1 MVQTLRVL
9 VTGAAGFIG
18 SHVVRQLIRNGH
30 SVYIIV
36 KKETSLHR
44 LADCLGGINV
54 RRADLADAAAV
65 GEIVS
70 EARPDCAI
78 HSAWYAV
85 PGRFW
90 NAPEHRDYVAISLSL
105 ARILASSGCMRLV
118 GIGTCLEY
126 DYDNGYLSESLT
138 PLKPRLIY
146 AISKDAT
153 RSALQAFCRG
163 TSMSFAWTRI
173 FYVYGPEEQEAHM
186 VPSVVLTL
194 MTGTVAKC
202 TEGLQV
208 RDYLYVEDVASAIV
222 AIAQSTFEGEVNV
235 GSGEPVTVRT
245 IVQFLGE
252 TLGRPDLLAFGAIK
266 PNPDDP
272 PSMVA
277 DVRRLRNE
285 IGWRP
290 SLSLEEGLHR
300 TVQWWKERLGAEGS

>member
-1 MVQTLRVL
+1 M
-9 VTGAAGFIG
+9 
-18 SHVVRQLIRNGH
+18 RNGH
-30 SVYIIV
+30 TVYVIV

-65 GEIVS
+65 REIVF

-78 HSAWYAV
+78 HSAWYSV
-85 PGRFW
+85 PGQFW
-90 NAPEHRDYVAISLSL
+90 NAPEHRDYVAMSLSL
-105 ARILASSGCMRLV
+105 AQILASSGCKRLV

-126 DYDNGYLSESLT
+126 DYNKGYLSESLT
-138 PLKPRLIY
+138 PLKPRILY

-153 RSALQAFCRG
+153 RSALKAFCRG

-173 FYVYGPEEQEAHM
+173 FYVYGPEEQEAHI

-194 MTGTVAKC
+194 MKGTVAKC

-222 AIAQSTFEGEVNV
+222 AIAQSKFEGDVNV
-235 GSGEPVTVRT
+235 GSGEPVTVRA
-245 IVQFLGE
+245 IVQLLGE
-252 TLGRPDLLAFGAIK
+252 MLGRTDLLAFGAIK
-266 PNPDDP
+266 TNLVDP
-272 PSMVA
+272 PFLVA
-277 DVRRLRNE
+277 DVDRLRNE

-290 SLSLEEGLHR
+290 SFCLEEGLQH
-300 TVQWWKERLGAEGS
+300 TVRWWKKNLSLVGPGL